1 MEAFAAVAATQ
12 TYCHPGCPIRP
23 RPRCTQSYPSA
34 AAAEAAGYR
43 PCLRCRPYR
52 VPPTNHPAGS
62 DLVWRGIQLIRAGC
76 EGGAAGDDD
85 RAGDRIAARLGVGP
99 DHLRRAF
106 LEETGATADQVVRSH
121 RGHFARRLLDET
133 DLTVAEVAAASGY
146 SDRREL
152 AAACLDIFGVT
163 PEGLRTR
170 RWALDRLVTD
180 TGIALRLPFRGE
192 LEWEAMLANLG
203 ERLIPGIERI
213 VDGVYRRTVVVGG
226 EVTVLEA
233 APRGTD
239 HLVLRI
245 ALRRWDGLI
254 QVVERA
260 RRLFALDTDP
270 GDGADRAGD
279 HPASGGPAGENPG
292 ARVPGAWDPVEAG
305 VRAIVGQQATAAGA
319 LAITSRLVARH
330 GTRVPGLGCPGLT
343 HAFPPPATLA
353 CADLADLGLTRP
365 RADTVR
371 SFARAVVDDRVRL
384 DRSVGLRPLVASLGA
399 IPGIDAS
406 VAHDIAV
413 RTGERD
419 VPAPAPEPAA
429 DPGWPPRRALV
440 ALRRWVIP
448 REATGARGAPVS
460 SLPPHGTPAPA

>member
-23 RPRCTQSYPSA
+23 RPRCTQSFPSA

-52 VPPTNHPAGS
+52 VPPTLDRAGS

-76 EGGAAGDDD
+76 DGGAAGDDD
-85 RAGDRIAARLGVGP
+85 RAGDRIAARLGVAP
-99 DHLRRAF
+99 DHLRRGF
-106 LEETGATADQVVRSH
+106 LEETGATADQVARSH
-121 RGHFARRLLDET
+121 RAHFARRLLDET
-133 DLTVAEVAAASGY
+133 DLPVGEVARASGY
-146 SDRREL
+146 RDRRDL
-152 AAACLDIFGVT
+152 AGACDDVFGVT

-170 RWALDRLVTD
+170 RWALDRLVAD
-180 TGIALRLPFRGE
+180 AGIALRLPFRGE
-192 LEWEAMLANLG
+192 LDWEAMLAQLG
-203 ERLIPGIERI
+203 ERPIPGVERI
-213 VDGVYRRTVVVGG
+213 ADGVYRRTVVVGD
-226 EVTVLEA
+226 EVTVLEV

-245 ALRRWDGLI
+245 ALPRWDGLI
-254 QVVERA
+254 RLVERA
-260 RRLFALDTDP
+260 RRLFALDSEP
-270 GDGADRAGD
+270 GYGADRAGD
-279 HPASGGPAGENPG
+279 DTVPGGLAGERPG

-319 LAITSRLVARH
+319 LAIASRLVARH

-343 HAFPPPATLA
+343 HAFPSAETLA

-365 RADTVR
+365 RADTIR
-371 SFARAVVDDRVRL
+371 SFARAVVDDRIRL
-384 DRSVGLRPLVASLGA
+384 DRSVGLGPLVASLSA
-399 IPGIDAS
+399 IPGIDRS
-406 VAHDIAV
+406 VAYDIAV

-419 VPAPAPEPAA
+419 VPVPAPESAE
-429 DPGWPPRRALV
+429 DSGWPPRRAV
-440 ALRRWVIP
+440 TALRRWVVG
-448 REATGARGAPVS
+448 RETTGARRTPVA